1 MKNIVFDLD
10 GTILEEDKTISLETF
25 ECIKQLSNENIITV
39 ATGRSMIGIPSSL
52 VPIHKF
58 ISYIITS
65 NGTTIYDSN
74 RKVIYKDRISFEEA
88 SAILARIIEIPHTI
102 VEVLADGDWH
112 IFEKDAERFQCL
124 GLSDSVLQYIK
135 KTRIKHK
142 NLIKYINDSN
152 TNVEKFSVNI
162 CDASFTDEIFSHLD
176 CILNDYNLRYFS
188 ENPHKIDIFKSNVS
202 KSKALQFLSEFIGI
216 SLENTVAFGNDDND
230 VDMFKAC
237 GKSICMP
244 YATKEARLNSDIVLR
259 KNDSKRIM
267 RAVNYLRKQKEI

>member
-1 MKNIVFDLD
+1 MKNTVFDLD

-25 ECIKQLSNENIITV
+25 QCIKQLSNENIITV
-39 ATGRSMIGIPSSL
+39 ATGRSLIGIPSSL
-52 VPIHKF
+52 MPIRKF
-58 ISYIITS
+58 ISYFITS

-74 RKVIYKDRISFEEA
+74 GKVIYKDRISFEEA
-88 SAILARIIEIPHTI
+88 SAILERIIEIPYTI

-112 IFEKDAERFQCL
+112 IFEKDAERFQYL

-162 CDASFTDEIFSHLD
+162 CDASFTNEIFVHLD
-176 CILNDYNLRYFS
+176 RILNDYNLRYFS

-244 YATKEARLNSDIVLR
+244 NATKEAKLNSDIVLR